1 MKKTILTL
9 AAIFIATQVF
19 SQEIE
24 KITITYNTV
33 DLYNNIGNVNAL
45 ELLKEEPYTKN
56 LGPEKAK
63 RVIDIKNMAVYFV
76 SDSVAE
82 NIHDI
87 VKYEVLENGIIHI
100 VVDERNILY
109 PEEDNVRIFTHTYVD
124 IKNNLSVYSYV
135 WGDEFGEVTFANKA
149 VDPNIKVQ

>member
-1 MKKTILTL
+1 MKKTILFL

-19 SQEIE
+19 SQSVE

-33 DLYNNIGNVNAL
+33 DLYNNIGNVNTL

-63 RVIDIKNMAVYFV
+63 RVIDLRNMSAYFV
-76 SDSVAE
+76 SDAVEA
-82 NIHDI
+82 ITVDI

-100 VVDERNILY
+100 VCDERNILY

-135 WGDEFGEVTFANKA
+135 WGDEFYSETFANKA
-149 VDPNIKVQ
+149 VNPKIVLK

>member
-1 MKKTILTL
+1 MKKTILIL

-19 SQEIE
+19 SQSVE

-33 DLYNNIGNVNAL
+33 DLYNNIGNVNTL

-63 RVIDIKNMAVYFV
+63 RVIDLRNMSAYFV
-76 SDSVAE
+76 SDAVEA
-82 NIHDI
+82 ITVDI

-100 VVDERNILY
+100 VCDEQNVLY
-109 PEEDNVRIFTHTYVD
+109 PKKDNVRIFTHTYVD

-135 WGDEFGEVTFANKA
+135 WGDEFYSETFANKA
-149 VDPNIKVQ
+149 VNPKIVLK